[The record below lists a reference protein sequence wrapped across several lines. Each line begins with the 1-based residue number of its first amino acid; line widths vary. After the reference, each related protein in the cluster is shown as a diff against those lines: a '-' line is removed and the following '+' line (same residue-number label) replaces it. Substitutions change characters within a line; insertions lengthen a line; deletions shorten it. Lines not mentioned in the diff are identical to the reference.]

1 MAEAVFLQ
9 LIQFFSILL
18 IAPFLTGI
26 IKKSKAL
33 LQGRKGPKILQPY
46 YDLYKY
52 MHKDSVVSMNA
63 SWIFTVTPYIVF
75 GATLTASALIPAF
88 VHQNLF
94 SFTGDLVLVI
104 YLFALSRFFIS
115 MAAVDTG
122 SSFGAQGASRDLFI
136 SSMAEPVLFVTILG
150 TALPAKTTNLSA
162 IIANIID
169 RGLPISPAYFMI
181 LVAFVILLVTET
193 GRVPVDNPDTHLE
206 LTMIHEGPLL
216 EYSGKPL
223 ALLMW
228 SSWIKQAALFSLFID
243 LCFPWGPDASLG
255 GWSMFTGP
263 LLFFLKLVIISLIM
277 AGIEIS
283 NAKMRLF
290 KVPRLLSAAFVLS
303 IFALITEY
311 LLRG

>member
-1 MAEAVFLQ
+1 MVSIILQ
-9 LIQFFSILL
+9 IIQFLSILL
-18 IAPFLTGI
+18 IAPLLTGA

-33 LQGRKGPKILQPY
+33 LQGRVGPRLLQPY
-46 YDLYKY
+46 FDLYKY
-52 MHKDSVVSMNA
+52 MHKDSFVSKNA
-63 SWIFTVTPYIVF
+63 SWIFLVTPYIVF

-88 VHQNLF
+88 VHQTLY
-94 SFTGDLVLVI
+94 SFTGDIVLII

-115 MAAVDTG
+115 MSAVDTG

-136 SSMAEPVLFVTILG
+136 SSLAEPVLFITILG

-162 IIANIID
+162 IIAHLLEI
-169 RGLPISPAYFMI
+169 GLPISPAYFMI

-228 SSWIKQAALFSLFID
+228 SAWIKQAALFTLFID
-243 LCFPWGPDASLG
+243 LCIPWGPNVSTG
-255 GWSMFTGP
+255 GWALLTGP
-263 LLFFLKLVIISLIM
+263 LLFFLKMFGVGLIM
-277 AGIEIS
+277 ACIEIA

-290 KVPRLLSAAFVLS
+290 KVPRLLAAAFLLS
-303 IFALITEY
+303 FFSLITEY
-311 LLRG
+311 LL

>member
-1 MAEAVFLQ
+1 MESIVLQ
-9 LIQFFSILL
+9 IIQFLSILF
-18 IAPFLTGI
+18 IAPLLTGL
-26 IKKSKAL
+26 IKKIKAL
-33 LQGRKGPKILQPY
+33 LQGRKGPRILQPY
-46 YDLYKY
+46 FDLYKY
-52 MHKDSVVSMNA
+52 MHKDSIVSSNA

-75 GATLTASALIPAF
+75 GATLTASALIPSF
-88 VHQNLF
+88 VHQTLF
-94 SFTGDLVLVI
+94 SFTGDFVLII

-136 SSMAEPVLFVTILG
+136 SSLAEPVLFVTILG

-169 RGLPISPAYFMI
+169 LGLPISPAYFMI
-181 LVAFVILLVTET
+181 LVAFVVILVTET

-216 EYSGKPL
+216 EYSGKPM

-228 SSWIKQAALFSLFID
+228 SSWIKQAALFTLFID
-243 LCFPWGPDASLG
+243 LCIPWGPDVSDG
-255 GWSMFTGP
+255 GLALITGP
-263 LLFFLKLVIISLIM
+263 FLFLLKLFFVGIIM
-277 AGIEIS
+277 ACIEIS

-311 LLRG
+311 LL

>member
-1 MAEAVFLQ
+1 L
-9 LIQFFSILL
+9 
-18 IAPFLTGI
+18 
-26 IKKSKAL
+26 
-33 LQGRKGPKILQPY
+33 
-46 YDLYKY
+46 
-52 MHKDSVVSMNA
+52 NA

-75 GATLTASALIPAF
+75 GATLTASILIPAF
-88 VHQNLF
+88 VHKTLF
-94 SFTGDLVLVI
+94 SFTGDFVLII

-136 SSMAEPVLFVTILG
+136 SSLAEPVLFVTILG

-169 RGLPISPAYFMI
+169 LGLPISPAYFML

-223 ALLMW
+223 ALLLW
-228 SSWIKQAALFSLFID
+228 SSWIKQAALFTLFID
-243 LCFPWGPDASLG
+243 LCFPWGPNVSDG
-255 GWSMFTGP
+255 GLALMTGP
-263 LLFFLKLVIISLIM
+263 LLFLLKLIGVGLVM
-277 AGIEIS
+277 ACIEIS

-311 LLRG
+311 LL